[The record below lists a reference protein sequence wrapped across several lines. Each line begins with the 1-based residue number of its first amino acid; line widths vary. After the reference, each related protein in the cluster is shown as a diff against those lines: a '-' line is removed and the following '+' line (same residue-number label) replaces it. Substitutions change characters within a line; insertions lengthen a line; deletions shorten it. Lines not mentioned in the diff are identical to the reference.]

1 MDGLEPSCPSN
12 TPLNCVNAPC
22 AWSAADPRRLRLHQ
36 RGGQGRRGETGCG
49 RGKSAHLVDTGNLFV
64 RLPLTAGVPFL
75 DSDFILGPMEELLS
89 PPVGLVVLMVW
100 TAAALTAGALVLQR
114 RDA

>member
-1 MDGLEPSCPSN
+1 M
-12 TPLNCVNAPC
+12 
-22 AWSAADPRRLRLHQ
+22 
-36 RGGQGRRGETGCG
+36 
-49 RGKSAHLVDTGNLFV
+49 
-64 RLPLTAGVPFL
+64 TAGVPFL